1 MNTMIQMLRAIEKKS
16 EEEEEEELDEED
28 EGEVGFDSALAAW
41 L

>member
-1 MNTMIQMLRAIEKKS
+1 MIQMLRAIEKKS
-16 EEEEEEELDEED
+16 EEEEEEEELDEED

>member
-1 MNTMIQMLRAIEKKS
+1 MLRAIEKKS